1 MASKKTYS
9 VKEVIER
16 LNREAEDESDD
27 SGDDVDDSEEFD
39 IEQLAFTGDSDD
51 DDRALQEV
59 NDEDDDDDDNEP
71 WSPSVF
77 SWRHAAE
84 ELPMMHPFTGQSGFN
99 VDTTDFAPDGYYQLF
114 VTDDLFRHFVIQ
126 TNLFAEQYID
136 QHPNLPPYS
145 NVRQWSPTNV
155 DEMKKFIGLLFVMG
169 VVKKPSLSMYWST
182 DPLFQMPLFG
192 IIMPRN
198 RFFLLLKF
206 FHVNDNQN
214 IPNRD
219 DPNRDRLYKVRPML
233 DELFEKFQH
242 AYTPGPSV
250 AVDESLLLWKGR
262 LIFRQYLLL
271 KRARFGI
278 KLFCLCDDSGY
289 MYRFRVYTGKQ
300 DPATALDVALPPEC
314 SVFSASEK
322 IVIYLMLPLL
332 GEGRTIWMDNW
343 YTSCRL
349 YDYLHHQKTTAC
361 GTIRSNRVPSEVK
374 NATLDV
380 GQVCAFRSGALLCLK
395 FRDKKDV
402 HMLTT
407 QHDETMVPTPK
418 GRGRPSATRAATKPV
433 CVVEYNSNMGS
444 VDKHDQ
450 MLQPYSIAKKT
461 MKWYKKTDISPTSR
475 GFVEQLHTVPEKWWS
490 VNVPEI
496 PA

>member
-1 MASKKTYS
+1 MVIIDYDLGFPPWFYHGYTWLWLQCLACCLVAMTSAYILHNRWFFIEMASKKTYS

-219 DPNRDRLYKVRPML
+219 DPVWVYTKSDQCWMNFLRSFNMPILRDRLWL
-233 DELFEKFQH
+233 L
-242 AYTPGPSV
+242 T
-250 AVDESLLLWKGR
+250 SLSFFGR
-262 LIFRQYLLL
+262 E
-271 KRARFGI
+271 
-278 KLFCLCDDSGY
+278 D
-289 MYRFRVYTGKQ
+289 
-300 DPATALDVALPPEC
+300 
-314 SVFSASEK
+314 
-322 IVIYLMLPLL
+322 
-332 GEGRTIWMDNW
+332 
-343 YTSCRL
+343 
-349 YDYLHHQKTTAC
+349 
-361 GTIRSNRVPSEVK
+361 
-374 NATLDV
+374 
-380 GQVCAFRSGALLCLK
+380 
-395 FRDKKDV
+395 
-402 HMLTT
+402 
-407 QHDETMVPTPK
+407 
-418 GRGRPSATRAATKPV
+418 
-433 CVVEYNSNMGS
+433 
-444 VDKHDQ
+444 
-450 MLQPYSIAKKT
+450 
-461 MKWYKKTDISPTSR
+461 
-475 GFVEQLHTVPEKWWS
+475 
-490 VNVPEI
+490 
-496 PA
+496 